1 MKKAELRKIY
11 LEKRKAL
18 SKDEVQN
25 LSKKIF
31 KNFVLPFKPI
41 ENHKVHLFLSIEKFN
56 EINTKF
62 FIDYFFKHKIR
73 VFVPKIIHSKLIS
86 VEFTQNTEMETNS
99 WGISEPKTSE
109 DTGISDFDF
118 VITPLLCCDRK
129 GNRVGYGKGF
139 YDKFFSEIKS
149 KTKTKK
155 IGVSLFPPVD
165 DIEDISETDVQLDYL
180 VTPEEVLSFGISTSN
195 FTK

>member
-1 MKKAELRKIY
+1 MSRDCAI
-11 LEKRKAL
+11 A
-18 SKDEVQN
+18 QN

-31 KNFVLPFKPI
+31 KNFVLQFKPI
-41 ENHKVHLFLSIEKFN
+41 ENQKVHLFLSIEKLN

-62 FIDYFFKHKIR
+62 FIDYFFEHKIR
-73 VFVPKIIHSKLIS
+73 VFVPKMFTGKLIS
-86 VEFTQNTEMETNS
+86 VEFTHHTQMETNS
-99 WGISEPKTSE
+99 WGISEPKTNE
-109 DTGISDFDF
+109 DTGIRDFDF

-149 KTKTKK
+149 KTKK